1 MNVSHADRLDRIRS
15 ERPVQEV
22 KPSADPRVD
31 AAAERLR
38 EVRAQEKARE
48 RQAPE
53 RDKGRYV
60 DRYA

>member
-1 MNVSHADRLDRIRS
+1 MNIGHTDRIRP

-22 KPSADPRVD
+22 KPAQDPRVD

-38 EVRAQEKARE
+38 EARAQEKNRE
-48 RQAPE
+48 RLAPE
-53 RDKGRYV
+53 RDKGRFV